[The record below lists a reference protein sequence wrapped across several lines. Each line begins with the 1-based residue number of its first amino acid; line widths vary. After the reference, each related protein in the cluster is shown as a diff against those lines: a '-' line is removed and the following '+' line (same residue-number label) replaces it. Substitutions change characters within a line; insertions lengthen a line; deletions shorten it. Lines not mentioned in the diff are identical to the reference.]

1 MLSIAA
7 WFSSSSFFDKG
18 LLTTGAGALGWG
30 GGAAG
35 SVLVRVGMARLGLAV
50 NGALAV
56 NDDLGVS
63 QGKEMG
69 VGFGAAKP
77 NEGLGGPE
85 SWFRLLELGA
95 PNKEPEVGAVNKLP
109 ELDTLGS
116 PKLLELE
123 TLGSEPKEAEEVR
136 LGAGAAIRAGVA
148 IGVAAGAAG
157 AAVGAA
163 GAAVGAAT
171 GLEILTT
178 LFILVGGG
186 AARLTASDVRASEQA
201 EFISL

>member
-63 QGKEMG
+63 QGREMG
-69 VGFGAAKP
+69 VGFGAAKA

-85 SWFRLLELGA
+85 SWLRLLELGA

-123 TLGSEPKEAEEVR
+123 TLGSEAEEAEDVR
-136 LGAGAAIRAGVA
+136 LGAGAAIRAGAGVA
-148 IGVAAGAAG
+148 IGVAAG

>member
-63 QGKEMG
+63 QGREMG

-136 LGAGAAIRAGVA
+136 LGAGAAIRAGAGVA
-148 IGVAAGAAG
+148 IGVAAG